1 MTTSPESF
9 DFWMFLA
16 GLGLFLFGMYHVE
29 KGINGLTGRS
39 FKKFLKSFTDKP
51 WKGILTGTITSGILQ
66 SSTLVNLLTAAFL
79 GGGLMTLQNA
89 LGVVFGANIGTTF
102 TSWIVAYFGFTLD
115 ISSFSFPFLA
125 MGCLSYLF
133 MDQRPFWKS
142 LGSLLMGFGLLF
154 LGIDFMKDAVMV
166 LTSIIDFSK
175 LSNLNIWVF
184 IFLGTVITALIQS
197 SSAMMVIVLSALF
210 GQIIDIYQACAFS
223 IGANIGTT
231 LSLVLASIKGTG
243 DKKRLAAGH
252 VIFNVVGGL
261 LAVIFLPQITNLLK
275 VWFHIHSSVILLS
288 AFNTFMNVAG
298 VILFLPFIPAL
309 SRMLNR
315 FFIKQEIAFHAQ
327 FISKV
332 NTDVTEV
339 ALAALDKEIHHV
351 FMLTREFVFKVLE
364 IEEEKEKNHV
374 SVNTIWKK
382 EENPISMYNHIKIT
396 EDEITT
402 FYKKLQ
408 TKNLSSAETNI
419 LAAHMIRLRSLVYAA
434 KNMKDIIAN
443 VKEIID
449 NEESLPIDILQKLQH
464 FTKQKMEIFTAHI
477 TMENKDNLHE
487 KWTRALDLFYHKTID
502 YLYDQISV
510 EEKIQIS
517 VSTITNV
524 IKKTVSCLEE
534 LANAA
539 TDEDHIRES
548 ITELYG

>member
-1 MTTSPESF
+1 MTTSSESF
-9 DFWMFLA
+9 DFWMFMA

-39 FKKFLKSFTDKP
+39 FKRFLKSFTDKP

-66 SSTLVNLLTAAFL
+66 SSTLVTLLTAAFL

-125 MGCLSYLF
+125 IGCLSYLF

-142 LGSLLMGFGLLF
+142 LGSLFMGFGLLF
-154 LGIDFMKDAVMV
+154 LGINFMKDAVMV
-166 LTSIIDFSK
+166 LTEIIDFSK
-175 LSNLNIWVF
+175 LSKWSIWIF
-184 IFLGTVITALIQS
+184 ILLGTVITALIQS

-261 LAVIFLPQITNLLK
+261 LALIFLPQIIHLLI
-275 VWFHIHSSVILLS
+275 VWFDIQSSVILLS

-298 VILFLPFIPAL
+298 VLLFLPFIPVL
-309 SRMLNR
+309 SRLLNQ
-315 FFIKQEIAFHAQ
+315 FFIKEEKTFHTQ
-327 FISKV
+327 YISKV
-332 NTDVTEV
+332 NTDVTEI
-339 ALAALDKEIHHV
+339 ALAALDNEIRNV
-351 FMLTREFVFKVLE
+351 FMLTREFVFNVLE
-364 IEEEKEKNHV
+364 IEEEKEKVNN
-374 SVNTIWKK
+374 SVYPFWKK
-382 EENPISMYNHIKIT
+382 EENPITLYNHIKKT

-408 TKNLSSAETNI
+408 TKNLSTAESNV

-434 KNMKDIIAN
+434 KNMKDIISN
-443 VKEIID
+443 VKEILD
-449 NEESLPIDILQKLQH
+449 SEEVLPIGILKKLQH
-464 FTKQKMEIFTAHI
+464 FTTQKIEIFSAHI
-477 TMENKDNLHE
+477 SVENKENLHDN
-487 KWTRALDLFYHKTID
+487 WTKALDLFYHKTID
-502 YLYDQISV
+502 DLYDQISI
-510 EEKIQIS
+510 EDKPQIS

-548 ITELYG
+548 ITKLYG